1 MLQNNHSMKNFR
13 ILLVTFCILY
23 AGTLFAAT
31 GNASDGQWMML
42 AVIGLLSVIAGIL
55 YFAPI
60 AYHHALDLVHRLY
73 RQ

>member
-1 MLQNNHSMKNFR
+1 MKNFR

-42 AVIGLLSVIAGIL
+42 AVIALLSVIAGIL
-55 YFAPI
+55 YIVPI
-60 AYHHALDLVHRLY
+60 AVHHALALIHRLC
-73 RQ
+73 QQ